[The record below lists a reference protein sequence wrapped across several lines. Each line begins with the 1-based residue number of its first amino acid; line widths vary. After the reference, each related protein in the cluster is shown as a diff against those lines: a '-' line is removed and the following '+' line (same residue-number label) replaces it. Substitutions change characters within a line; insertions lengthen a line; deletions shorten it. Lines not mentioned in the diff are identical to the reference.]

1 MISWKCMK
9 MSSEFGVKLFDT
21 HPEVQVA
28 VGNGLDLGYSD
39 GIPWQKRPGF
49 AGFFLSWRRLTT
61 TLSSRL
67 TSSPCNTIQYH
78 GIPVYLC
85 VWWCKVW
92 ETGCHPISV
101 RSNMEGISLFFYGTF
116 ILRGL
121 FFDYQYWLEQKNF
134 STIALPTH
142 SLGLNIHWTCTWLN
156 HVEPSK
162 NGMIKAYQGRISGH
176 RQDPLTSCISCPK
189 RMAAPMPTSTSLIQ
203 F

>member
-1 MISWKCMK
+1 M
-9 MSSEFGVKLFDT
+9 
-21 HPEVQVA
+21 A
-28 VGNGLDLGYSD
+28 
-39 GIPWQKRPGF
+39 
-49 AGFFLSWRRLTT
+49 
-61 TLSSRL
+61 
-67 TSSPCNTIQYH
+67 
-78 GIPVYLC
+78 YLC

-142 SLGLNIHWTCTWLN
+142 SLGLNMHWTCTWLN

-203 F
+203 FSPLGTGDDLFTCDILWGWYIYIYNIYIYIYSIYIWYGIEM

>member
-1 MISWKCMK
+1 MAYLGGTTGICRVFPFMASTNYDFV
-9 MSSEFGVKLFDT
+9 E
-21 HPEVQVA
+21 QVD
-28 VGNGLDLGYSD
+28 VFSMQY
-39 GIPWQKRPGF
+39 
-49 AGFFLSWRRLTT
+49 
-61 TLSSRL
+61 
-67 TSSPCNTIQYH
+67 NTIPC
-78 GIPVYLC
+78 IPVYLC

-101 RSNMEGISLFFYGTF
+101 RSNMEGISLFFYGKF

-121 FFDYQYWLEQKNF
+121 FFDYQYYWLEQKNF

-142 SLGLNIHWTCTWLN
+142 SLGLNIHWTCTWWK

-203 F
+203 FSPLGRCWNWGWFVYLWYFVGTIYIYI